1 MNNIDKLEKL
11 MQPIDQQIMMCD
23 DRNDV
28 LLLACGMLTTVK
40 AIFDDQLGVEG
51 RKTMFEDY
59 VK

>member
-1 MNNIDKLEKL
+1 MNNTEKLEKL

-40 AIFDDQLGVEG
+40 AIFDEQLGVEG
-51 RKTMFEDY
+51 RKTMFKEY
-59 VK
+59 T